1 MKRVIKELRVDDLRK
16 QGQIAQKLDGNADRA
31 SLPGNVM

>member
-1 MKRVIKELRVDDLRK
+1 MKRVIKGFRVNDLRK
-16 QGQIAQKLDGNADRA
+16 QGQIAQKLDGNADGA